1 MNRETAI
8 EKVKKLL
15 RLSKSSN
22 EHEAAAAMRQAQ
34 ALMRQHQIEEAE
46 AAGAAA
52 EIDPIEEVASDA
64 RRGKAVPVDMAALA
78 GLIADAFGT
87 KAFARASKPLLS
99 GSWQTEAWF
108 VGPAPRGELSA
119 YAFNVLYRQLCAA
132 KRVHLR
138 RVRNAKNRAARGDQ
152 FGIGFVDGVR
162 ALLSAW
168 DVSIEDRARISAH
181 MQAKHPTMEN
191 RDLRARAGAGGVR
204 AYADQHAGRNAG
216 RSAQLHRGVAG
227 ARQRQ
232 IGGPK

>member
-52 EIDPIEEVASDA
+52 EMDPIEEVASDA
-64 RRGKAVPVDMAALA
+64 RRGKAVPVDLA
-78 GLIADAFGT
+78 HLASLVADTFGT
-87 KAFARASKPLLS
+87 YTFVYVTRHS
-99 GSWQTEAWF
+99 GCWRTEARF

-119 YAFNVLYRQLCAA
+119 YAFDALRRQLEAA
-132 KRVHLR
+132 KRQHLR
-138 RVRNAKNRAARGDQ
+138 RVRNPKNRAARGDQ
-152 FGIGFVDGVR
+152 FGLGFVHGVR
-162 ALLSAW
+162 ALLAAW
-168 DVSIEDRARISAH
+168 DLPVEERARISSH
-181 MQAKHPTMEN
+181 MLAKHGPGESVRTEARKGARSNLPTE
-191 RDLRARAGAGGVR
+191 
-204 AYADQHAGRNAG
+204 ADRHAGRNAG

-232 IGGPK
+232 IGGPTS

>member
-52 EIDPIEEVASDA
+52 EIDPIEEAASDP
-64 RRGKAVPVDMAALA
+64 RRGKTTPVDLA
-78 GLIADAFGT
+78 HLASLVADAFGT
-87 KAFARASKPLLS
+87 YTFVYVTRHS
-99 GSWQTEAWF
+99 GCWRTEPRF
-108 VGPAPRGELSA
+108 IGPAPRGELSA
-119 YAFNVLYRQLCAA
+119 YAFDVLRRQLEAA
-132 KRVHLR
+132 KRKHLS
-138 RVRNAKNRAARGDQ
+138 RVRNPKNRAARGDQ
-152 FGIGFVDGVR
+152 FGLGFVQGVR
-162 ALLSAW
+162 ALLTAW
-168 DVSIEDRARISAH
+168 DLPVEERARISSH
-181 MQAKHPTMEN
+181 MLA
-191 RDLRARAGAGGVR
+191 RLLRAPLRASVRTLSPTEADLYAG
-204 AYADQHAGRNAG
+204 HNAG

-232 IGGPK
+232 IGGPKP